1 MSLIDQAVIESSTE
15 TLKGAVV
22 SKYFLQCSLC
32 GRRFTDDGLLL
43 SACDGHP
50 PALLRTVYAKSILEP
65 GPDSRGLFKFSD
77 WMPVRRLLHGS
88 SPPVTYRSEG
98 LAASL
103 GLRNLFIT
111 FNGFWPE
118 RGALFG
124 TCTFK
129 ELEAY
134 AVCARLPHN
143 FQDVLVVA
151 SAGNTARAFARVCSD
166 NGIRLLLVV
175 PSESV
180 PMLWHTGEIA
190 DCVKIVAA
198 EKCDYADAITLA
210 DLICTHAGFVPEGG
224 AKNVARRDGL
234 GTTVLSAVTAIGRI
248 PDEYFQAVGSGTGAI
263 AAWEEN
269 ERLVNSVVFGNKSMR
284 LNVSQNF
291 PFAPIC
297 ESWDRRS
304 RELMYAPINARS
316 DLERVYT
323 RVLANRQP
331 PYGIIGGLYDALVAS
346 AGTALSI
353 TNDEARAAAG
363 LFLATEGIDIDP
375 AAAVAV
381 ASLVRCARDGAVR
394 KEALIMLNVTG
405 GGMDRL
411 RQEQKIGFL
420 KANAVVAKSE
430 FNRDRVMEIVQPIIP
445 LPATPRRDSDL
456 CG

>member
-1 MSLIDQAVIESSTE
+1 MIESSTE

-22 SKYFLQCSLC
+22 SKYFLKCPFC

-43 SACDGHP
+43 SVCDGHP
-50 PALLRTVYAKSILEP
+50 PALLKTVYAKNILEP
-65 GPDSRGLFKFSD
+65 GLDLLGLFKFSD
-77 WMPVRRLLHGS
+77 WMPVRRMLRGS
-88 SPPVTYRSEG
+88 SAPVTYRSDG
-98 LAASL
+98 LAESL

-111 FNGFWPE
+111 FSGYWPA
-118 RGALFG
+118 RGALFS

-134 AVCARLPHN
+134 AVCARLPQN
-143 FQDVLVVA
+143 FQGVLVVA

-180 PMLWHTGEIA
+180 SMLWHTGDIS

-198 EKCDYADAITLA
+198 GNSDYTDAITLA
-210 DLICTHAGFVPEGG
+210 DLICQHAGFVPEGG

-234 GTTVLSAVTAIGRI
+234 GTTVLSAVTAIGSI

-269 ERLVNSVVFGNKSMR
+269 ERLINSAVFGNKRMR

-291 PFAPIC
+291 PFVPIC

-304 RELMYAPINARS
+304 RELIYAPIDTQS
-316 DLERVYT
+316 DLEKVYT

-331 PYGIIGGLYDALVAS
+331 PYGIIGGLYDALVS
-346 AGTALSI
+346 STGTAHRI
-353 TNDEARAAAG
+353 TNEEARAAAS

-381 ASLVRCARDGAVR
+381 ASLVRCTREGAVR

-411 RQEQKIGFL
+411 RQERKIGFL
-420 KANAVVAKSE
+420 KANAVVARSE

-445 LPATPRRDSDL
+445 LPATSLRESDL

>member
-1 MSLIDQAVIESSTE
+1 M
-15 TLKGAVV
+15 V
-22 SKYFLQCSLC
+22 SKYYLQCYLC

-43 SACDGHP
+43 SACDDHP
-50 PALLRTVYAKSILEP
+50 PALLRTVYSKSTLEP
-65 GPDSRGLFKFSD
+65 GPDSLGLFKFSD
-77 WMPVRRLLHGS
+77 WMPVRRFLRDS
-88 SPPVTYRSEG
+88 SAPVTYRSGG
-98 LAASL
+98 LAARL

-111 FNGFWPE
+111 FSGFWPE
-118 RGALFG
+118 RGALFE

-134 AVCARLPHN
+134 AVCARLPEN
-143 FQDVLVVA
+143 FDGVLVVA

-190 DCVKIVAA
+190 DCIKVVAG
-198 EKCDYADAITLA
+198 ENCDYTDAITLA
-210 DLICTHAGFVPEGG
+210 DLICSHAGFVPEGG
-224 AKNVARRDGL
+224 VKNVARRDGL
-234 GTTVLSAVTAIGRI
+234 GTTVLSAVTAIGQI

-269 ERLVNSVVFGNKSMR
+269 ERLVNSGVFGNKRMR
-284 LNVSQNF
+284 LNVSQNA
-291 PFAPIC
+291 PFTPIC

-304 RELMYAPINARS
+304 RELVYAPIDARS
-316 DLERVYT
+316 DLERVYA

-331 PYGIIGGLYDALVAS
+331 PYGIIGGLYDALVTS
-346 AGTALSI
+346 AGTAHSI
-353 TNDEARAAAG
+353 TNDEARFAAS
-363 LFLATEGIDIDP
+363 LFLETEGIDIDP

-394 KEALIMLNVTG
+394 KDALIMLNVTG
-405 GGMDRL
+405 GGMERL
-411 RQEQKIGFL
+411 RQERKIGFL

-430 FNRDRVMEIVQPIIP
+430 FHRDRIMKIVQPIAP
-445 LPATPRRDSDL
+445 LPAHPRRDSDL